1 MSSEHKAIQKPI
13 KPAIK
18 PFWVLIGASAGGLD
32 ALKELLSGLDPQLP
46 AIYLIA
52 QHLDPKHP
60 TILRDLLARITDIP
74 VELVDKDIT
83 PKPQTIYIISPG
95 HNALI
100 KQGMIQLS
108 PAAEIGP
115 KPSINMLLHSA
126 AEALNEKAIA
136 VILSG
141 TGSDGA
147 QGVSAIKAAG
157 GLVIA
162 QSETTAKYSGMPN
175 AAIDTGA
182 VDLILPPDKMAEDLK
197 GYIESAGTMLQKIA
211 IPQAKTTLES
221 IFQKLLDQT
230 GYDFSGY
237 KLKTIQRRIARRM
250 AVHKLSVLD
259 DYLTLMSSS
268 TQEIESLFKDLLISV
283 TDFFR
288 DTEAFDDLAIVIN
301 EMVEKH
307 QEGEQIRVW
316 VAGCAGGEEAYSISI
331 LFNQARD
338 HFKKAVQ
345 FQIFATDI
353 DESALA
359 TARKGQFSLSQIK
372 NLQPELLKR
381 YFIEK
386 DGLYTI
392 HKSIRDNVVFA
403 RQNLVMDPPFS
414 RLDLISCRN
423 VLIYFANDL
432 QRQVFQTFHF
442 ALRPS
447 GYLFLGKSESATSS
461 TPDLFDTYLKRGHLF
476 IRKNIALSQKLDHV
490 SSALTVARSKQR
502 RDKGVPLMQPD
513 KTGLVGLLDSIL
525 LNEMLPT
532 VVVVDASG
540 QVLHIRGDV
549 SRYLVFP
556 QGRIDTN
563 ILTLVRDDIKVDVRA
578 LLQKAK
584 RDGKASTQALFYKH
598 KDVENALFINIK
610 QIETKETGL
619 QEIYLINFSLV
630 DLSEAFV
637 SGTGL
642 LTEDAVVSNDNLRR
656 EVAIFKERLQTS
668 IEELETT
675 NEELQSTNE
684 EMQSANEELQS
695 ANEELQTANEEM
707 QSTNEEL
714 STVNQELEVKT
725 YELEQVNNDLENM
738 MSKMNEVIVLIDNRL
753 RVQRL
758 TKLASEVLGIGTNI
772 IGQTITTL
780 GLQIDIPALRQELLN
795 VIQTEQEVTIR
806 IRKGAVIYHLRM
818 VPYKSD
824 AVKVVGVMMFFENA
838 VHRSKIDPSIDGHVT
853 LKHLADHLPFT
864 LISIDVQ
871 GIMSFVSPKIT
882 ALLGY
887 NAADLL
893 HKNVKVL
900 MPDPY
905 SSHHDGYLQDFVD
918 GKTKGNIGRWRD
930 VSALHQN
937 GERLLLKLRVEDTW
951 INAERHFLGYL
962 CLPEQLNEHD

>member
-1 MSSEHKAIQKPI
+1 MRSDLDHSDKQST
-13 KPAIK
+13 
-18 PFWVLIGASAGGLD
+18 PFWVIIGASAGGLD
-32 ALKELLSGLDPQLP
+32 ALKDFLSGLDSRLS
-46 AIYLIA
+46 AIYLVA

-74 VELVDKDIT
+74 VELVDKDT
-83 PKPQTIYIISPG
+83 LPKPQTVYIVSPG
-95 HNALI
+95 HNA
-100 KQGMIQLS
+100 MIQQGRITLT

-115 KPSINMLLHSA
+115 KPSINLLLHSA
-126 AEALNEKAIA
+126 AEDLGEKAIA

-141 TGSDGA
+141 TGTDGA

-157 GLVIA
+157 GLVVA
-162 QSETTAKYSGMPN
+162 QSEISAKYSGMPN

-182 VDLILPPDKMAEDLK
+182 VDIILAPEKMAEELK
-197 GYIESAGTMLQKIA
+197 GYIESSGTLLQKMA

-250 AVHKLSVLD
+250 AVHKLIALD
-259 DYLTLMSSS
+259 DYLTLLSSS
-268 TQEIESLFKDLLISV
+268 SAEVESLFKDLLISV

-288 DTEAFDDLAIVIN
+288 DPEAFEDLEAIIDELVD
-301 EMVEKH
+301 KH

-316 VAGCAGGEEAYSISI
+316 VPGCAGGEEAYSISI
-331 LFNQARD
+331 LFHQARQK
-338 HFKKAVQ
+338 FKKGVH

-353 DESALA
+353 DEGALS

-372 NLQPELLKR
+372 NLSPALLKQ

-386 DGLYTI
+386 DGLYII
-392 HKSIRDNVVFA
+392 HKSIRDQVVFA

-423 VLIYFANDL
+423 VLIYFSLEL
-432 QRQVFQTFHF
+432 QKQVFQTFHF
-442 ALRPS
+442 ALKPG
-447 GYLFLGKSESATSS
+447 GYLFLGKSESASSS
-461 TPDLFDTYLKRGHLF
+461 TPELFEAFQKRSQLF
-476 IRKNIALSQKLDHV
+476 IRKKISLSNRMDHV
-490 SSALTVARSKQR
+490 SSAVSVARTKQR
-502 RDKGVPLMQPD
+502 RDVGKPLMQD
-513 KTGLVGLLDSIL
+513 KNTIINLLDQIL
-525 LNEMLPT
+525 LDQMVPT

-540 QVLHIRGDV
+540 HVMHIRGDV
-549 SRYLVFP
+549 SRYLSFP

-584 RDGKASTQALFYKH
+584 RDGHASTQALFYKH
-598 KDVENALFINIK
+598 NDTDSALFIRVK
-610 QIETKETGL
+610 RIEIQDAGA
-619 QEIYLINFSLV
+619 QEVFIVSFTLV
-630 DLSEAFV
+630 DLSDAFV

-642 LTEDAVVSNDNLRR
+642 LTEDAVISNDNLRK

-684 EMQSANEELQS
+684 ELQSANEELQS

-738 MSKMNEVIVLIDNRL
+738 LEKMNEVIVLVDNRL
-753 RVQRL
+753 RVQRM
-758 TKLASEVLGIGTNI
+758 TRLAGEVLGIDNRAL
-772 IGQTITTL
+772 GQALTTL
-780 GLQIDIPALRQELLN
+780 GMNVDIPNLRQELLN
-795 VIQTEQEVTIR
+795 VIETEQESIIR
-806 IRKGAVIYHLRM
+806 VRRGPVVYHLRM

-838 VHRSKIDPSIDGHVT
+838 MHKSKLDPSIDCHVT
-853 LKHLADHLPFT
+853 LKHLAYYLPFT
-864 LISIDVQ
+864 LVSIDEMGV
-871 GIMSFVSPKIT
+871 ISFISPKIK

-887 NAADLL
+887 EAAELL
-893 HKNVKVL
+893 HQNVRVF
-900 MPDPY
+900 MPEPY
-905 SSHHDGYLQDFVD
+905 ASHHDGYLNDFVV
-918 GKTKGNIGRWRD
+918 GKTKGVMSQWRD
-930 VSALHQN
+930 VTALHKN
-937 GERLLLKLRVEDTW
+937 GERLLLKLKVEDTW

-962 CLPEQLNEHD
+962 CLPELLDEL